1 MLAQNP
7 FMARPKPIHRPAQA
21 PSGLTELEWLAYLRW
36 YREGVERG
44 QLLAGDAVPQES
56 PGGEPGPWWVLGG
69 G

>member
-1 MLAQNP
+1 MTNTNHSSLEA
-7 FMARPKPIHRPAQA
+7 IHRPAQA

-56 PGGEPGPWWVLGG
+56 PGDEPGPAG
-69 G
+69 

>member
-7 FMARPKPIHRPAQA
+7 FMARSKPIHRPAQA

-44 QLLAGDAVPQES
+44 QFLAACAIEKES
-56 PGGEPGPWWVLGG
+56 Q
-69 G
+69 